1 MVFSISTEHARGG
14 RATFVATGTPHG
26 GIVAFADM
34 IRSNDNYK
42 LFNELVC
49 RGHLREHTI
58 EESDDG
64 MLSSR
69 FITHDGVD
77 HKVVSGVQHDTNYD
91 RLLAAHLKYAFKV
104 VQAAHRTSHQ
114 SRTSQLPT
122 LPPTLSPTLQPRLS
136 WPLQRILGRPRQG
149 HPRRAAQL

>member
-104 VQAAHRTSHQ
+104 VQAAETERGENPIEEY
-114 SRTSQLPT
+114 L
-122 LPPTLSPTLQPRLS
+122 RLVVS
-136 WPLQRILGRPRQG
+136 YKLD
-149 HPRRAAQL
+149 